1 MIELIVDDEY
11 GKPYAIETFL
21 TVDDARNA
29 LNQMKDSLEDCTSSK
44 RAHHLMCAIDQL
56 EQLISDHE

>member
-11 GKPYAIETFL
+11 GKPFAIETFP
-21 TVDDARNA
+21 TVEDARYA
-29 LNQMKDSLEDCTSSK
+29 LNQMQESLEDCTSPT
-44 RAHHLMCAIDQL
+44 RAHRLLCAIDQL